1 MEEEAKVAIRSIR
14 RDSMDKLKALK
25 KNGEITED
33 DLKDAE
39 KKMQNQTDK
48 FIKEIESISQVKE
61 KEIMEKEF
69 QTGTSYVPSFRTGST
84 DVNTIQHRYFQEPK
98 QECTVCSTSGAYYLS
113 AIACFCLTFIYPPAV
128 IGAVICVCRAK
139 KARKGGRK

>member
-1 MEEEAKVAIRSIR
+1 MK
-14 RDSMDKLKALK
+14 
-25 KNGEITED
+25 
-33 DLKDAE
+33 
-39 KKMQNQTDK
+39 
-48 FIKEIESISQVKE
+48 
-61 KEIMEKEF
+61 KEF
-69 QTGTSYVPSFRTGST
+69 QSGTSYVPSFRTGST

-128 IGAVICVCRAK
+128 IGAAICVCRAK

>member
-1 MEEEAKVAIRSIR
+1 MRNSSSLDWLRFMHTPNDYRVSR
-14 RDSMDKLKALK
+14 
-25 KNGEITED
+25 
-33 DLKDAE
+33 
-39 KKMQNQTDK
+39 
-48 FIKEIESISQVKE
+48 
-61 KEIMEKEF
+61 
-69 QTGTSYVPSFRTGST
+69 YVPSFRTGST

>member
-1 MEEEAKVAIRSIR
+1 MK
-14 RDSMDKLKALK
+14 
-25 KNGEITED
+25 
-33 DLKDAE
+33 
-39 KKMQNQTDK
+39 
-48 FIKEIESISQVKE
+48 
-61 KEIMEKEF
+61 KEF

-84 DVNTIQHRYFQEPK
+84 DVTHNPTSLFPEPK